1 MNSRSALRR
10 ATHPTDDGDMRRIV
24 AEIVLSI
31 ALLAGSLA
39 FTGWWFRSTM
49 LEPRRTERIA
59 SAALESPEVRQALGS
74 AIAGAV
80 AEATGQPRTVVEPF
94 VTNALESGTD
104 LSMLTSV
111 VADAHAAAIGDGP
124 SRVALTTEALTPLVG
139 AELAAT
145 ADGAGFSVPQVDRLQ
160 SLRNN
165 LTGWLGALAM
175 LCGAGI
181 IAAMILHPNRPRVFR
196 RLGIW
201 LLTMSVWQ
209 LVITWVLPA
218 LIVPKLTD
226 NPWAL
231 LAAKVAEAAAADLR
245 SALAALCVAGV
256 ASLVAGVAWAS
267 VGESLRTQTR
277 TVHPGGQPAVGSNA
291 WSAWAAQNAANAA
304 RREERADRAGATPAG
319 TTSFSS
325 AHRRDP
331 ARSNDDTWGL

>member
-1 MNSRSALRR
+1 
-10 ATHPTDDGDMRRIV
+10 MRRIV

-59 SAALESPEVRQALGS
+59 STALESPEVRQALGS

-80 AEATGQPRTVVEPF
+80 ADSTGQPKSVVEPF
-94 VTNALESGTD
+94 VTKALDSGTD
-104 LSMLTSV
+104 LTGLSSV
-111 VADAHAAAIGDGP
+111 IADAHAAAIGDGP
-124 SRVALTTEALTPLVG
+124 SRVGLTKEALTPLVG
-139 AELAAT
+139 AELAGQ

-160 SLRNN
+160 SLRAN

-175 LCGAGI
+175 LCGAGVV
-181 IAAMILHPNRPRVFR
+181 AAMILHPNRPLVFR

-201 LLTMSVWQ
+201 LLSMSVWQ
-209 LVITWVLPA
+209 LLITWVLPA

-277 TVHPGGQPAVGSNA
+277 SVHPGGQPSVGSNA
-291 WSAWAAQNAANAA
+291 WNAWAAQNAANAA
-304 RREERADRAGATPAG
+304 RREERADRADRTAATSARA
-319 TTSFSS
+319 TSFSS

-331 ARSNDDTWGL
+331 SNPNDDTWGL